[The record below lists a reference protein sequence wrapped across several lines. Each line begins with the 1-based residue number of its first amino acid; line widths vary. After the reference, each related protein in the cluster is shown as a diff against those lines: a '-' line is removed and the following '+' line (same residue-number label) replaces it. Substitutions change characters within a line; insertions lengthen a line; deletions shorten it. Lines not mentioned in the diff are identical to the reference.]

1 MLVAQSYLIL
11 CDPMDCSLPGSSVC
25 GILQARILEWVAIPS
40 FKILFGLS
48 LHIVPWAILWNFWN
62 ILEYN
67 LKLLNLV
74 QNLYLGFRRVPFSQS
89 VYSIQLFHSC
99 KFLCALTSIMFSA
112 QYAVRPPFSFFKSYS
127 YLQCNSV
134 IASSLNIWMLFSR

>member
-1 MLVAQSYLIL
+1 MLVAQLCPTL

-40 FKILFGLS
+40 FKILFGLY

-67 LKLLNLV
+67 LKLLALV
-74 QNLYLGFRRVPFSQS
+74 QNLYLGFRLVPFSQS
-89 VYSIQLFHSC
+89 VYSIQPFHSC
-99 KFLCALTSIMFSA
+99 KFHLRALTFIMVSA
-112 QYAVRPPFSFFKSYS
+112 QYAAKPPFSFFKSYS
-127 YLQCNSV
+127 YFQCNSV
-134 IASSLNIWMLFSR
+134 ITSSLNI

>member
-48 LHIVPWAILWNFWN
+48 LHIVPWEILCNFWK

-74 QNLYLGFRRVPFSQS
+74 QNLYLGFRLVPFSQS
-89 VYSIQLFHSC
+89 VYSIQLIHNC
-99 KFLCALTSIMFSA
+99 EFLCALTSIMFSA

-134 IASSLNIWMLFSR
+134 IASSLNI